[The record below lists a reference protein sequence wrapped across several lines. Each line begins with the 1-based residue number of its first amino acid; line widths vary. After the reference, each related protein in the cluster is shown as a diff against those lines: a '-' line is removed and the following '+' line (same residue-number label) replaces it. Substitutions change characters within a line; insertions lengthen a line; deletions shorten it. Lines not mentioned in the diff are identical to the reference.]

1 MTVQTGNIA
10 GVALAEQTLESW
22 NRVSFQSLESMFST
36 PKIEQTCR

>member
-22 NRVSFQSLESMFST
+22 NRVSFQSLEYVQH